1 MAEVISLKNTK
12 AKFPDTD
19 VWCVIWNDERTELKG
34 YSSIATTQVIATK
47 WSQIDYYDSESEWL
61 EILSKN
67 GIDVS
72 SFNDE

>member
-1 MAEVISLKNTK
+1 MAEVTNLRNTK
-12 AKFPDTD
+12 VKFPDTN
-19 VWCVIWNDERTELKG
+19 VWCVIWNDERTEVKG

-47 WSQIDYYDSESEWL
+47 WSEIDYYDSESEWL
-61 EILSKN
+61 EILSQN